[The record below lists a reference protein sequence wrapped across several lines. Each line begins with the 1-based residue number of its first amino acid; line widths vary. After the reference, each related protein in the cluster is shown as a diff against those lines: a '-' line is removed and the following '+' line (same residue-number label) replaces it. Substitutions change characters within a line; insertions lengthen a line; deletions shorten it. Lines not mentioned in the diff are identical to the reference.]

1 MFSDMI
7 ALPSRT
13 RALPL
18 LAATLW
24 LSCVTPAAA
33 LRAQPAGA
41 RPPATR
47 PASSISSIP
56 EAEYIQRR
64 AKLAAKLPD
73 GILFA
78 LGADEPR
85 VDYIAFFQL
94 PVFRYLTGI
103 AEPNAAMIMVV
114 KDGRDAGSTLFVQ
127 RRDPSREVWSGRKMG
142 PEGATARYGTAA
154 RPHDELNA
162 TLDSL
167 IAAGHA
173 LQVVGDVGVSAERQ
187 TEHDQYLARLLEL
200 HDGLQMTTANG
211 KVAELRAYKSDAE
224 LALIKRAAEVTAN
237 AHGEVARTITANA
250 HEYEVQAMAEY
261 VFRRGGAERTS
272 FASIVGSGPNSTVLH
287 YNANDRQMKSGE
299 MVVVDI
305 GASFGG
311 YAADMTRSYPV
322 NGKFTKPQA
331 NIYQAVR
338 DAQAAAEREAVNGA
352 PARNMNS
359 AASLALATALA
370 RIGLIDSVNATYDCD
385 DKGVRQCPQLSL
397 YYLHGLGH
405 GIGLEVHD
413 PDRYYYEQKL
423 GVGSVFT
430 IEPGVY
436 VRENLLDVLPKTP
449 GNAALAKRLA
459 RLLPE
464 YANIGV
470 RIEDDYLVT
479 ERGLE
484 WLTRSPREIP
494 EIEAA
499 MAARSVRSTMQ

>member
-1 MFSDMI
+1 MRLS
-7 ALPSRT
+7 ALT
-13 RALPL
+13 L
-18 LAATLW
+18 LLVASSLG
-24 LSCVTPAAA
+24 
-33 LRAQPAGA
+33 AQP
-41 RPPATR
+41 
-47 PASSISSIP
+47 SIP
-56 EAEYIQRR
+56 DAEYIERR

-73 GILFA
+73 GVLLA

-85 VDYIAFFQL
+85 VDYIAFFQI

-103 AEPNAAMIMVV
+103 TEPGAALLMVV
-114 KDGRDAGSTLFVQ
+114 KDGRDAGSTLYVQ
-127 RRDPSREVWSGRKMG
+127 RRDPSREVWSGRRMG
-142 PEGATARYGTAA
+142 PEGAAARYGTPA
-154 RPHDELNA
+154 RPHDQLDA

-173 LQVVGDVGVSAERQ
+173 LQVVGDVGVNSTRA
-187 TEHDQYLARLLEL
+187 TEHDQYVSRTRARNNGIEV
-200 HDGLQMTTANG
+200 TTATG

-224 LALIKRAAEVTAN
+224 LAMIRRATELTVE
-237 AHGEVARTITANA
+237 AHGEVARAVEA
-250 HEYEVQAMAEY
+250 GKHEYVVQATAEY
-261 VFRRGGAERTS
+261 VFRRGGAERPS
-272 FASIVGSGPNSTVLH
+272 FATIVGSGPNSTVLH
-287 YNANDRQMKSGE
+287 YNANDRQMQSGE

-311 YAADMTRSYPV
+311 YSADMTRSYPV
-322 NGKFTKPQA
+322 NGKFSEAQRE
-331 NIYQAVR
+331 IYQVVR
-338 DAQAAAEREAVNGA
+338 DAQAAAEREAVAGA
-352 PARNMNS
+352 QARLMSS
-359 AASLALATALA
+359 AASLSLSQGLAKL
-370 RIGLIDSVNATYDCD
+370 GLIDSVGATYDCD
-385 DKGVRQCPQLSL
+385 AEGKRQCPQLSL
-397 YYLHGLGH
+397 FYLHGLGH

-436 VRENLLDVLPKTP
+436 VRENLLEVLPASP
-449 GNAALAKRLA
+449 RNAALAERIRAKISR
-459 RLLPE
+459 

-499 MAARSVRSTMQ
+499 MARVRATMQ

>member
-1 MFSDMI
+1 MFMFWTMTTSSWRAG
-7 ALPSRT
+7 AL
-13 RALPL
+13 ALL
-18 LAATLW
+18 VAASS
-24 LSCVTPAAA
+24 LS
-33 LRAQPAGA
+33 AQPIVATA
-41 RPPATR
+41 DSSSPADV
-47 PASSISSIP
+47 ISSIP
-56 EAEYIQRR
+56 ETEYVERR
-64 AKLAAKLPD
+64 AQLAAKLPD
-73 GILFA
+73 GVLLA

-103 AEPNAAMIMVV
+103 VEPNAAMVMVV
-114 KDGRDAGSTLFVQ
+114 RNGRDVGSTLFVQ
-127 RRDPSREVWSGRKMG
+127 RRDPAREVWSGRKMG

-154 RPHDELNA
+154 RPHDQLDA

-167 IAAGHA
+167 IGAGHA
-173 LQVVGDVGVSAERQ
+173 LQVVGDIGVSAARQ
-187 TEHDQYLARLLEL
+187 TEHDQYLSLLRERN
-200 HDGLQMTTANG
+200 GNVAMTTANG
-211 KVAELRAYKSDAE
+211 NVAELRAYKSDAE
-224 LALIKRAAEVTAN
+224 LALIKRATDLTVL
-237 AHGEVARTITANA
+237 AHAEVARTVKPTA
-250 HEYEVQAMAEY
+250 HEYAVQAMAEY

-287 YNANDRQMKSGE
+287 YNANDRQMQAGE

-305 GASFGG
+305 GASFAG

-322 NGKFTKPQA
+322 NGTFTTEQA
-331 NIYQAVR
+331 AIYQVVR
-338 DAQAAAEREAVNGA
+338 DAQAAAEKEAVNGA

-359 AASLALATALA
+359 AASLALATGLT
-370 RIGLIDSVNATYDCD
+370 RLGLIDSVNATYDCD
-385 DKGVRQCPQLSL
+385 ESASRQCAQLSL

-449 GNAALAKRLA
+449 KNAALAERLG
-459 RLLPE
+459 RLVPS